1 MGRPL
6 GWRPITENFSPSPG
20 CMLSDLNIFR
30 VSVPCRSRGGT
41 SHVELIVQVMEAAN
55 LLVTINAGKNLIN
68 SHGST
73 VRVFSW

>member
-1 MGRPL
+1 MGMPL
-6 GWRPITENFSPSPG
+6 GWRPVMENFSPSPG
-20 CMLSDLNIFR
+20 CMLSDLNIFP
-30 VSVPCRSRGGT
+30 VSPCRSKGGT
-41 SHVELIVQVMEAAN
+41 SHVQLIVQVMEAAN